1 MGRSTHSLPF
11 EAHSRHNREVRSG
24 LLAVV
29 VALTLVPL
37 THAGPLLP
45 LPTRLASAL
54 AVPGNAPG
62 ESGAVAVDLRSGGIV
77 FARNADEP
85 LAPASNEKLTVTFSA
100 LEELGPAYRFQTVV
114 LGHGRQVGSVWH
126 GNLLLKGYGD
136 PTLTTDRLDLLASR
150 IAALGIRHV
159 AGRILGDESWFDS
172 VRTAPGWKPSFYI
185 EECPPLGAL
194 VANRAWYDN
203 HFASE
208 PARAAAGL
216 FRKLLRAHGVTTG
229 PVGLGRA
236 PADAVELAYVRSRTL
251 QYVLREMDR
260 ESDNFVAEMLLK
272 DIGAEKGEAGTSAAG
287 AAVVRRDLAAAGI
300 PVAGVVL
307 ADGSGLSLDDR
318 LTARALADLLLVVWD
333 DEALR
338 DEVWSVLPVAGV
350 NGTLQRRMQDSPA
363 RGTVRAKTGTTD
375 IASALAGYAGD
386 RYAFAVLQNGEP
398 VSATAARKAQDRF
411 ATALVSGPGSP

>member
-1 MGRSTHSLPF
+1 M
-11 EAHSRHNREVRSG
+11 
-24 LLAVV
+24 
-29 VALTLVPL
+29 LVPL
-37 THAGPLLP
+37 THAGPLP
-45 LPTRLASAL
+45 LPTRLANAL
-54 AVPGNAPG
+54 AVPGNAPAT
-62 ESGAVAVDLRSGGIV
+62 SGAVALDLRTGGLV

-114 LGHGRQVGSVWH
+114 LGHGRQVGAVWH

-150 IAALGIRHV
+150 VAALGIRRV

-194 VANRAWYDN
+194 VANRAWYDR
-203 HFASE
+203 HTASE

-236 PADAVELAYVRSRTL
+236 PDDAVELAYVRSRTL

-260 ESDNFVAEMLLK
+260 DSDNFVAEMLLK
-272 DIGAEKGEAGTSAAG
+272 DLGAEKGDGGTSAAG
-287 AAVVRRDLAAAGI
+287 AAVVRRDLAAAGV
-300 PVAGVVL
+300 PLAGIVL

-318 LTARALADLLLVVWD
+318 LTARALADLLLVIWD

-338 DEVWSVLPVAGV
+338 SEVWGVLPVAGV
-350 NGTLQRRMQDSPA
+350 NGTLQRRMQDTPA
-363 RGTVRAKTGTTD
+363 RGAVRAKTGTTD

-398 VSATAARKAQDRF
+398 VSAAAARKAQDRF
-411 ATALVSGPGSP
+411 ATALVSHLGSP